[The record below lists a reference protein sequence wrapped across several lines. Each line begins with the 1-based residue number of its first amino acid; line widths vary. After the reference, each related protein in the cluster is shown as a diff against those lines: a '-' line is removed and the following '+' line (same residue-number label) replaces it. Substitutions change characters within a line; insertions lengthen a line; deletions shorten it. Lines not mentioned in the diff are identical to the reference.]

1 MAFNKDIRPDQLGE
15 GQKRMAG
22 VNERMNQGSN
32 SGEHERDV
40 FKTMK
45 QGSMSGDRP
54 SKGDMKS
61 PNSRMKQGGR

>member
-15 GQKRMAG
+15 GQRPMKG

-40 FKTMK
+40 FKGMK
-45 QGSMSGDRP
+45 QGSMASERP
-54 SKGDMKS
+54 GKGDMKT